1 MTYKDVC
8 GSESCV
14 WFELLDMKKEG
25 RKFLQWAK
33 DLGCVWLNRVKERT
47 FSICLFTLMAN
58 SPMLLCSLG

>member
-14 WFELLDMKKEG
+14 WFELSDMKKEG

-33 DLGCVWLNRVKERT
+33 RHRLCLVKRRRNQPT
-47 FSICLFTLMAN
+47 QRNGLFPFSYSF
-58 SPMLLCSLG
+58 